1 MGQAMSQMNQSLGW
15 GGVPDTDR
23 ATYFKEQLM
32 MGWYELLCCPSAMG
46 CVIVSFKPG
55 DPSGGQ
61 AEYKIKLRLSH
72 SEHVPRFQLHVVYQG
87 KTRQWI
93 VGHMEKTETHLR
105 AKPGEFIRAQVW
117 KVTCNAWVYEKRR
130 SALHRKS
137 ALCYSAVKERPT
149 PTAEKMEQMGMTIA
163 TQAKNSTLTEAADGN
178 TRSASSDSSPK
189 PVDSERWMQTVG
201 VSSKNY
207 KLSIEPPAP
216 NEKFHAHLEDISVL
230 RILYQGKKVCVAR
243 KQRFAGTLGKVC
255 RPYLGVQIKPS
266 KLEKSDKEAD
276 DPDGFEGKSLLDTQ
290 ELMLLL
296 MCLAW
301 SEETMSPTVDRTEHF
316 VQAMRA
322 RSGEQGSADWQG
334 LSVQWNTDDVRERL
348 QHVPYAELHNWAEV
362 SDSALEPIEDEDVPA
377 EAVMDIDR
385 PAAAHLAAMQE
396 AAGVGSLEDIQPRP
410 PRGSDENV

>member
-1 MGQAMSQMNQSLGW
+1 MGTAMSQVNQQLGW

-72 SEHVPRFQLHVVYQG
+72 SEHVPRYQLHVVYQG

-117 KVTCNAWVYEKRR
+117 KITCNSWVYEKRR
-130 SALHRKS
+130 SALHRKG
-137 ALCYSAVKERPT
+137 ALCFSAVKERPT

-163 TQAKNSTLTEAADGN
+163 TQAKNTSIGWEAAE
-178 TRSASSDSSPK
+178 RK
-189 PVDSERWMQTVG
+189 SERGRGDERWIQPIG

-207 KLSIEPPAP
+207 KLSIEPPSV
-216 NEKFHAHLEDISVL
+216 NDKFHGNVEDINVL

-266 KLEKSDKEAD
+266 KFEKSDAEKLDEQE
-276 DPDGFEGKSLLDTQ
+276 GGLEGKSLLDTH

-316 VQAMRA
+316 IQAMRA
-322 RSGEQGSADWQG
+322 RAGEQGSADWQG

-348 QHVPYAELHNWAEV
+348 KHVPYAELHNWGTEADQKPPDEEEFE
-362 SDSALEPIEDEDVPA
+362 DDDEPSGDV
-377 EAVMDIDR
+377 EQGGRNSR
-385 PAAAHLAAMQE
+385 PAG
-396 AAGVGSLEDIQPRP
+396 AGVGLVSFEDAETP
-410 PRGSDENV
+410 PAGAAENV

>member
-1 MGQAMSQMNQSLGW
+1 MGTAVGQLNQHLGW

-46 CVIVSFKPG
+46 SSIVSFKPG

-105 AKPGEFIRAQVW
+105 AKEGEFIRVQVW
-117 KVTCNAWVYEKRR
+117 KVTCNSWVYERRR

-163 TQAKNSTLTEAADGN
+163 TQAKNPSIGTQEAEAKSKGTAGD
-178 TRSASSDSSPK
+178 
-189 PVDSERWMQTVG
+189 ERWVQTIG

-207 KLSIEPPAP
+207 KLSVEPPQG
-216 NEKFHAHLEDISVL
+216 NERHHRSLEDINVL
-230 RILYQGKKVCVAR
+230 RILYHGKKVCVAR

-266 KLEKSDKEAD
+266 KVNEGTEDEENAGL
-276 DPDGFEGKSLLDTQ
+276 EGKSLLDTH

-316 VQAMRA
+316 INAMRA
-322 RSGEQGSADWQG
+322 KSGEQGSADWQG
-334 LSVQWNTDDVRERL
+334 LSVQWDTGDVRTRL
-348 QHVPYAELHNWAEV
+348 NHIPYAELHNWGTEEAKM
-362 SDSALEPIEDEDVPA
+362 LEEEEDEDVAA

-385 PAAAHLAAMQE
+385 PAARFQAG
-396 AAGVGSLEDIQPRP
+396 AGVGVIEDGRP
-410 PRGSDENV
+410 GDDQV

>member
-1 MGQAMSQMNQSLGW
+1 MGQLNQHLGW

-46 CVIVSFKPG
+46 SVIVSFKPG
-55 DPSGGQ
+55 DPSGGK

-105 AKPGEFIRAQVW
+105 AKPGEFIRVQVW
-117 KVTCNAWVYEKRR
+117 KLTCNSWVYEKRR

-163 TQAKNSTLTEAADGN
+163 TQAKNSIAPSSDGN
-178 TRSASSDSSPK
+178 GGSKAD
-189 PVDSERWMQTVG
+189 ERWVQNIG

-207 KLSIEPPAP
+207 KLSVEPPASSAK
-216 NEKFHAHLEDISVL
+216 NHGAMEDINVL

-266 KLEKSDKEAD
+266 KTEKTEVAEENDSI
-276 DPDGFEGKSLLDTQ
+276 EGKSLLDTQ
-290 ELMLLL
+290 ELMHLL

-316 VQAMRA
+316 INAMQARA
-322 RSGEQGSADWQG
+322 GEHGSADWQG

-348 QHVPYAELHNWAEV
+348 KHVPYAELHNWGADEKGTEEVEEDDTPAAE
-362 SDSALEPIEDEDVPA
+362 P
-377 EAVMDIDR
+377 VMDMDR
-385 PAAAHLAAMQE
+385 PAVHA
-396 AAGVGSLEDIQPRP
+396 AAGVGSLEDTPQ
-410 PRGSDENV
+410 GENAV

>member
-1 MGQAMSQMNQSLGW
+1 
-15 GGVPDTDR
+15 
-23 ATYFKEQLM
+23 

-105 AKPGEFIRAQVW
+105 AKEGEFIRVQVW
-117 KVTCNAWVYEKRR
+117 KVTCNSWVYERRR

-163 TQAKNSTLTEAADGN
+163 TQAKNPNIAAGH
-178 TRSASSDSSPK
+178 ASSEGAASSESK
-189 PVDSERWMQTVG
+189 ADERWVQTIG

-207 KLSIEPPAP
+207 KLSVELPQS
-216 NEKFHAHLEDISVL
+216 NEKHHRNLEDISVL

-266 KLEKSDKEAD
+266 KLSEKSGTEAEEQE
-276 DPDGFEGKSLLDTQ
+276 GLEGKSLLDTH

-316 VQAMRA
+316 INAMRA

-334 LSVQWNTDDVRERL
+334 LSVQWDTGDVRTRL
-348 QHVPYAELHNWAEV
+348 NHVPYAELHNWGAEE
-362 SDSALEPIEDEDVPA
+362 AKQQEEEEPEDEDVPA

-385 PAAAHLAAMQE
+385 PAAHYAAQQQA
-396 AAGVGSLEDIQPRP
+396 AAGVGSLEDIYP
-410 PRGSDENV
+410 GSDAV

>member
-1 MGQAMSQMNQSLGW
+1 
-15 GGVPDTDR
+15 
-23 ATYFKEQLM
+23 M

-117 KVTCNAWVYEKRR
+117 KVTCNSWVYEKRR

-149 PTAEKMEQMGMTIA
+149 PTADKMEQMGMTIT
-163 TQAKNSTLTEAADGN
+163 TQAINSSAGSAQAVAS
-178 TRSASSDSSPK
+178 RSTSSR
-189 PVDSERWMQTVG
+189 DSEERWIQTVG

-207 KLSIEPPAP
+207 KLSIQPPSVS
-216 NEKFHAHLEDISVL
+216 EKFHSHLEDISVL

-266 KLEKSDKEAD
+266 KVEKKDEEEEDAD
-276 DPDGFEGKSLLDTQ
+276 GLEGKSLLDTQ
-290 ELMLLL
+290 ELILLL

-316 VQAMRA
+316 IQAMRA
-322 RSGEQGSADWQG
+322 RAGEQGSADWQG

-348 QHVPYAELHNWAEV
+348 KHVPYAELHNWGAETV
-362 SDSALEPIEDEDVPA
+362 QALEEEDDEEEDDCPAA
-377 EAVMDIDR
+377 EAVLDMDR
-385 PAAAHLAAMQE
+385 PAAHLAAQQA
-396 AAGVGSLEDIQPRP
+396 AAGVGSLEDIKPVA
-410 PRGSDENV
+410 GDEENV

>member
-1 MGQAMSQMNQSLGW
+1 MTGLNQHLGW
-15 GGVPDTDR
+15 GGVPDQDR
-23 ATYFKEQLM
+23 ATYFREQLM

-46 CVIVSFKPG
+46 SVIVNFEAGNSA
-55 DPSGGQ
+55 GGQ

-105 AKPGEFIRAQVW
+105 AKPGEFVRVQVW
-117 KVTCNAWVYEKRR
+117 KVTCNSWVYEMRR

-149 PTAEKMEQMGMTIA
+149 PCAEKMEQMGMTIA
-163 TQAKNSTLTEAADGN
+163 SQARKRPGEKD
-178 TRSASSDSSPK
+178 
-189 PVDSERWMQTVG
+189 ERWVQTIG

-207 KLSIEPPAP
+207 KLSVEPPTTQDKHHK
-216 NEKFHAHLEDISVL
+216 NLEDMNVL

-243 KQRFAGTLGKVC
+243 KQRFAGCLGKVC

-266 KLEKSDKEAD
+266 KNEVVPKENDEDQD
-276 DPDGFEGKSLLDTQ
+276 DLQGKSLLDTH

-301 SEETMSPTVDRTEHF
+301 SEETMSPTVDRTDHF
-316 VQAMRA
+316 IQAMRA
-322 RSGEQGSADWQG
+322 KEGEQNSADWQG
-334 LSVQWNTDDVRERL
+334 LSVQWNTEDVKDRL
-348 QHVPYAELHNWAEV
+348 KHVPYAQIHNWNDESKSAE
-362 SDSALEPIEDEDVPA
+362 EDDDHPEIVIPVQPVG
-377 EAVMDIDR
+377 AVG
-385 PAAAHLAAMQE
+385 
-396 AAGVGSLEDIQPRP
+396 AGVGMDEDGVPEEQTGRMTLP
-410 PRGSDENV
+410 

>member
-46 CVIVSFKPG
+46 CVIVSFRPG

-117 KVTCNAWVYEKRR
+117 KVTCNSWVYEKRR

-163 TQAKNSTLTEAADGN
+163 TQAKNSLSEGVGETKMRKG
-178 TRSASSDSSPK
+178 SD
-189 PVDSERWMQTVG
+189 ERWIQTVG

-207 KLSIEPPAP
+207 KLSIELPAK
-216 NEKFHAHLEDISVL
+216 NEKFHAQVEDINVL

-266 KLEKSDKEAD
+266 KFERSDKEAD
-276 DPDGFEGKSLLDTQ
+276 DPDSLEGKSLLDTH

-301 SEETMSPTVDRTEHF
+301 SEETMSPTVDRTERF
-316 VQAMRA
+316 VQAMRL

-334 LSVQWNTDDVRERL
+334 LSVQWNTDDVRDRL
-348 QHVPYAELHNWAEV
+348 QHVPYAELHNWGGESEARG
-362 SDSALEPIEDEDVPA
+362 SDDDDDVEEDDDPAA
-377 EAVMDIDR
+377 EAAMDLDR
-385 PAAAHLAAMQE
+385 PAARLEAQHA
-396 AAGVGSLEDIQPRP
+396 AAGVGSLEDI
-410 PRGSDENV
+410 GSVENV

>member
-1 MGQAMSQMNQSLGW
+1 MGTAMSSLNQHLGW

-46 CVIVSFKPG
+46 SVIVSFKPG
-55 DPSGGQ
+55 DPCGGQ

-105 AKPGEFIRAQVW
+105 AKSGEFVRVQVW
-117 KVTCNAWVYEKRR
+117 KVTCNSWVYEKRR

-137 ALCYSAVKERPT
+137 ALCYNAVKERPT

-163 TQAKNSTLTEAADGN
+163 TQAKTREETEGG
-178 TRSASSDSSPK
+178 SSSKRD
-189 PVDSERWMQTVG
+189 ERWVQTIG

-207 KLSIEPPAP
+207 KVSVEPPMS
-216 NEKFHAHLEDISVL
+216 NEKHHRNLEDINVL

-266 KLEKSDKEAD
+266 KFEKSGAD
-276 DPDGFEGKSLLDTQ
+276 DEEKEGLEGKSLLDTH

-301 SEETMSPTVDRTEHF
+301 SEGTMSPTVDRTDHF
-316 VQAMRA
+316 IQAMRA
-322 RSGEQGSADWQG
+322 RAGEQGSADWQG

-348 QHVPYAELHNWAEV
+348 KHVPYAELHSWGAEE
-362 SDSALEPIEDEDVPA
+362 AKQAEEEAEEDEVALADAA
-377 EAVMDIDR
+377 EEATPTR
-385 PAAAHLAAMQE
+385 EQQA
-396 AAGVGSLEDIQPRP
+396 AAGVGALEDLP
-410 PRGSDENV
+410 V

>member
-1 MGQAMSQMNQSLGW
+1 MGAAMSQLNQHLGW

-23 ATYFKEQLM
+23 ATYFREQLM

-46 CVIVSFKPG
+46 SVIVSFKPG

-72 SEHVPRFQLHVVYQG
+72 SEHVPRYQLHVVYQG

-105 AKPGEFIRAQVW
+105 AKPGEFIRVQVW
-117 KVTCNAWVYEKRR
+117 KITCNSWVYERRR

-149 PTAEKMEQMGMTIA
+149 PTAEQMEQMGMTIA
-163 TQAKNSTLTEAADGN
+163 TQAKSNLGELTEGSGSGAKGKAD
-178 TRSASSDSSPK
+178 
-189 PVDSERWMQTVG
+189 ERWVQSIG

-207 KLSIEPPAP
+207 KLSVEPPQT
-216 NEKFHAHLEDISVL
+216 NEKHHQGLEDISVL
-230 RILYQGKKVCVAR
+230 RILHQGKKVCVAR

-266 KLEKSDKEAD
+266 KLNEKMAESEEQ
-276 DPDGFEGKSLLDTQ
+276 DGLEGKSLLDTH

-316 VQAMRA
+316 INAMRA

-334 LSVQWNTDDVRERL
+334 LSVQWDTGDVRERL
-348 QHVPYAELHNWAEV
+348 KHVPYAELYNWDFE
-362 SDSALEPIEDEDVPA
+362 EPV
-377 EAVMDIDR
+377 
-385 PAAAHLAAMQE
+385 
-396 AAGVGSLEDIQPRP
+396 
-410 PRGSDENV
+410 

>member
-1 MGQAMSQMNQSLGW
+1 MSQLNQHLGW

-46 CVIVSFKPG
+46 SVIVSFKPG

-105 AKPGEFIRAQVW
+105 AKPGEFVRVQVW
-117 KVTCNAWVYEKRR
+117 KVTCNSWVYEKRR

-149 PTAEKMEQMGMTIA
+149 PTADKMEQMGMTIA
-163 TQAKNSTLTEAADGN
+163 TQAKNSIGQPDEAASRTAKID
-178 TRSASSDSSPK
+178 
-189 PVDSERWMQTVG
+189 ERWVQTIG
-201 VSSKNY
+201 VSSNNY
-207 KLSIEPPAP
+207 KLSVEPPAS
-216 NEKFHAHLEDISVL
+216 NEKHHRNLEDISVL

-266 KLEKSDKEAD
+266 KFERAGAEAVEQE
-276 DPDGFEGKSLLDTQ
+276 GLEGKSLLDTH

-316 VQAMRA
+316 INAMRA
-322 RSGEQGSADWQG
+322 RAGEQGSADWQG

-348 QHVPYAELHNWAEV
+348 KHVPYAELHSWG
-362 SDSALEPIEDEDVPA
+362 SDEGKHDIEEEPEEDDMPAA
-377 EAVMDIDR
+377 EAVMDMDR
-385 PAAAHLAAMQE
+385 PAAHFA
-396 AAGVGSLEDIQPRP
+396 AAGVGLEDSPI
-410 PRGSDENV
+410 GAENV